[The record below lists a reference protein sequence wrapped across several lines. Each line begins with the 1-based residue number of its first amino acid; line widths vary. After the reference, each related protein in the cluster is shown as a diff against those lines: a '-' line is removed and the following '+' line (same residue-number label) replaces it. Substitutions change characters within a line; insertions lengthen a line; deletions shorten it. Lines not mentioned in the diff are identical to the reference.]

1 MQAHRFGGRGEA
13 WVAAQLVLFLLFVLA
28 PHVGPV
34 WPAPIAF
41 HAIGTVTTLAGIAVL
56 SHSSVKLGSAL
67 TAFPRPLPTAQLVT
81 GGAYRWVRHPIYFGV
96 LLAAFG
102 IALWSLSPLRVLLT
116 LVLALF
122 FDRKA
127 NREEAWLQERYPG
140 YPAYRART
148 RKLIPWIY

>member
-1 MQAHRFGGRGEA
+1 MQAHRFGHRGEA
-13 WVAAQLVLFLLFVLA
+13 WVAAQLALFMLFALV
-28 PHVGPV
+28 PHIGPA
-34 WPAPIAF
+34 WPAPAAL
-41 HAIGTVTTLAGIAVL
+41 HAIGLVAVL
-56 SHSSVKLGSAL
+56 AALVVLGNSAVTLGSSL
-67 TAFPRPLPTAQLVT
+67 TPLPRPLPTAQLVT
-81 GGAYRWVRHPIYFGV
+81 SGAYGFVRHPIYFGV

-102 IALWSLSPLRVLLT
+102 IALWSLSPLRLLLT

-127 NREEAWLQERYPG
+127 NREEVWLQERYAE

>member
-1 MQAHRFGGRGEA
+1 
-13 WVAAQLVLFLLFVLA
+13 
-28 PHVGPV
+28 
-34 WPAPIAF
+34 
-41 HAIGTVTTLAGIAVL
+41 
-56 SHSSVKLGSAL
+56 
-67 TAFPRPLPTAQLVT
+67 
-81 GGAYRWVRHPIYFGV
+81 VRHPIYFGV

-102 IALWSLSPLRVLLT
+102 IALWSLSPLRLLLT

-127 NREEAWLQERYPG
+127 NQEETWLQERYME